1 MADVT
6 PEARVVSGLRRL
18 NDVVALGVGAALLGA
33 CAFTLIDVIGR
44 RLGAGLGGAEEVSG
58 YVMAGATSWGMA
70 FALLGLAHVRIDFA
84 RMRAG
89 PRWRAALD
97 ILAMVALSWTA
108 ILIAMRCW
116 TVLEKTI
123 ANNAR
128 ANTALETPL
137 WLPQL
142 VWWSGWMWF
151 AFCASALTL
160 CAVAALARRDMA
172 GADAMI
178 GMGDEVADIGTGDS
192 RP

>member
-1 MADVT
+1 MARAT
-6 PEARVVSGLRRL
+6 PEARIVSGLRRL

-44 RLGAGLGGAEEVSG
+44 RLGAGLGGAEEISE

-89 PRWRAALD
+89 PVWRAALD
-97 ILAMVALSWTA
+97 VLAMVALSWTA
-108 ILIAMRCW
+108 ILIAIKCW
-116 TVLEKTI
+116 PVLEKTL

-137 WLPQL
+137 WLPQT
-142 VWWSGWMWF
+142 VWFSGWLWF

-160 CAVAALARRDMA
+160 CAVVALARRDME

-178 GMGDEVADIGTGDS
+178 GMGDELADAMKGDA